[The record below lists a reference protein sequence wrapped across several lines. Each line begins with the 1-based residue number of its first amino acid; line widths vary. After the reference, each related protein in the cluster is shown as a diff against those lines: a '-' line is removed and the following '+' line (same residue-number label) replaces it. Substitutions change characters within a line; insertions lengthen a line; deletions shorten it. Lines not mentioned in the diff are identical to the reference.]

1 MAGGRHAGPP
11 GQGGRVR
18 LPPHVARLVLLVSA
32 VVGVDT
38 IFYAALAPLLP
49 YYQHSAGL
57 TEAGAGVLVAAYAAG
72 TLVGALPS
80 GALVARVGA
89 RPGLLVGLALMS
101 VSSVVFGF
109 ASSIA
114 WLLIAARFVQ
124 GIGGAAS
131 WAAGLAWLAA
141 AAPAERRGELL
152 GTAFGAAVAGA
163 LLGPV
168 VGAVADQIGTAWTF
182 CAAAVLGAALAAWSL
197 LVGSSEQE
205 PQRLREALPA
215 LRARGVRLG
224 LLLIVVSGV
233 AYGVV
238 EVLAPLQL
246 DAAGATALFISA
258 TFLLAAVLATV
269 ASPLVGRLS
278 DVRGA
283 AWPTRL
289 SLAGI
294 IGLSVLAAFVTPLW
308 SLAVIFVL
316 GLPVLRR
323 AHGADDGG
331 GLRWSAG
338 GWAAPGA
345 RLRPGEL
352 RLGRWD
358 DGRGG
363 RQRGDGGGSGG
374 LGALSLPGRGLPVV
388 VGCGRAAQCR
398 SRTSPVRLAVLH
410 KLRPPIRIADVRGLP
425 VMCQTR
431 AHDDVSPGPLP
442 GRPPARRPAARCQRG
457 LSPLPLILSTQ
468 VSIHPSSG

>member
-1 MAGGRHAGPP
+1 MAGVRRMQHG
-11 GQGGRVR
+11 GQGERVR
-18 LPPHVARLVLLVSA
+18 LSPRVARLVVLVSA
-32 VVGVDT
+32 VVAADT

-49 YYQHSAGL
+49 YYQRAAGL
-57 TEAGAGVLVAAYAAG
+57 TETGAGVLVAAYAAG

-109 ASSIA
+109 ASNIA
-114 WLLIAARFVQ
+114 WLLVTARFVQ

-168 VGAVADQIGTAWTF
+168 VGAVADQVGTAWTF
-182 CAAAVLGAALAAWSL
+182 STAAVLGAGLGIWSL
-197 LVGSSEQE
+197 LVGSSEHA
-205 PQRLREALPA
+205 PKRLREALPA
-215 LRARGVRLG
+215 LRARRVRLG
-224 LLLIVVSGV
+224 LVLIVVSGV

-269 ASPLVGRLS
+269 ASPVVGRLS
-278 DVRGA
+278 DIRGP

-294 IGLSVLAAFVTPLW
+294 IGLSALAAVVTPLW
-308 SLAVIFVL
+308 PLAVIFVV
-316 GLPVLRR
+316 GLPFFDALMVPTM
-323 AHGADDGG
+323 AAVSDGAEAA
-331 GLRWSAG
+331 GLHQGLAFALVNFAWAG
-338 GWAAPGA
+338 GMTVAAAGSGAMAQAAGDWLPYLCLVWVCLASWAAAG
-345 RLRPGEL
+345 
-352 RLGRWD
+352 RLG
-358 DGRGG
+358 
-363 RQRGDGGGSGG
+363 
-374 LGALSLPGRGLPVV
+374 
-388 VGCGRAAQCR
+388 
-398 SRTSPVRLAVLH
+398 T
-410 KLRPPIRIADVRGLP
+410 RPTA
-425 VMCQTR
+425 
-431 AHDDVSPGPLP
+431 
-442 GRPPARRPAARCQRG
+442 
-457 LSPLPLILSTQ
+457 
-468 VSIHPSSG
+468 

>member
-1 MAGGRHAGPP
+1 MVGGARRRPGGPDV
-11 GQGGRVR
+11 RVR
-18 LPPHVARLVLLVSA
+18 LPAHVTRLVVLVSA

-38 IFYAALAPLLP
+38 VFYAALAPLLP
-49 YYQHSAGL
+49 YYQHTAGL
-57 TEAGAGVLVAAYAAG
+57 SEAGAGVLVAAYAAG

-109 ASSIA
+109 ASGIG
-114 WLLIAARFVQ
+114 WLLVAARFVQ
-124 GIGGAAS
+124 GVGGAAS

-168 VGAVADQIGTAWTF
+168 VGAVADQIGTEWTF
-182 CAAAVLGAALAAWSL
+182 CAAAVLGLGLGVWSL
-197 LVGSSEQE
+197 LVGTSEQE

-215 LRARGVRLG
+215 LRTRRVRLG

-246 DAAGATALFISA
+246 DVAGATALFISA

-269 ASPLVGRLS
+269 ASPVVGRLS
-278 DVRGA
+278 DLRGP

-294 IGLSVLAAFVTPLW
+294 VGLSVLAAFVTPLW
-308 SLAVIFVL
+308 PLAVIFVL
-316 GLPVLRR
+316 GLPFFDALMVPTM
-323 AHGADDGG
+323 AAVSDGAEAA
-331 GLRWSAG
+331 GLHQGLAFALVNFAWAG
-338 GWAAPGA
+338 GMTVAAAGSGAIAEATGDWAPYLVLAAVCLASWAAAG
-345 RLRPGEL
+345 
-352 RLGRWD
+352 RLG
-358 DGRGG
+358 
-363 RQRGDGGGSGG
+363 
-374 LGALSLPGRGLPVV
+374 GAQG
-388 VGCGRAAQCR
+388 A
-398 SRTSPVRLAVLH
+398 
-410 KLRPPIRIADVRGLP
+410 
-425 VMCQTR
+425 
-431 AHDDVSPGPLP
+431 
-442 GRPPARRPAARCQRG
+442 
-457 LSPLPLILSTQ
+457 
-468 VSIHPSSG
+468 

>member
-1 MAGGRHAGPP
+1 MERGRRTRTRRG
-11 GQGGRVR
+11 GQGERVR
-18 LPPHVARLVLLVSA
+18 LSPHVARLVVLVSA

-49 YYQHSAGL
+49 YYQHAAGL

-114 WLLIAARFVQ
+114 WLLVAARFVQ

-131 WAAGLAWLAA
+131 WAAGPGLAGRGRARPNGGASCWARRSGRRWQA
-141 AAPAERRGELL
+141 PCSGRSWAPWPTRSAPRGRSARRRCSAPAWR
-152 GTAFGAAVAGA
+152 
-163 LLGPV
+163 
-168 VGAVADQIGTAWTF
+168 I
-182 CAAAVLGAALAAWSL
+182 WSL
-197 LVGSSEQE
+197 LVGSSEQA

-215 LRARGVRLG
+215 LRARRVRLG

-269 ASPLVGRLS
+269 ASPVVGRLS
-278 DVRGA
+278 DVRGP

-294 IGLSVLAAFVTPLW
+294 IGLSALAAFVTPLW
-308 SLAVIFVL
+308 PLAVIFVL
-316 GLPVLRR
+316 GLPFFDALMVPTM
-323 AHGADDGG
+323 AAVSDGAEAAGLHQGLAFALVNFAWAGG
-331 GLRWSAG
+331 MTVAAAGSGVMAEAAGDWLPYLFLVGVCLSSWAAAGRLSAG
-338 GWAAPGA
+338 
-345 RLRPGEL
+345 RE
-352 RLGRWD
+352 
-358 DGRGG
+358 
-363 RQRGDGGGSGG
+363 
-374 LGALSLPGRGLPVV
+374 
-388 VGCGRAAQCR
+388 
-398 SRTSPVRLAVLH
+398 
-410 KLRPPIRIADVRGLP
+410 PPR
-425 VMCQTR
+425 
-431 AHDDVSPGPLP
+431 
-442 GRPPARRPAARCQRG
+442 
-457 LSPLPLILSTQ
+457 
-468 VSIHPSSG
+468 

>member
-101 VSSVVFGF
+101 VSSAVFGF

-316 GLPVLRR
+316 GLPFFDALMVPTM
-323 AHGADDGG
+323 AAVSDGAQAAGLHQGLAFALVNFAWAGG
-331 GLRWSAG
+331 MTVAAAGSGAMAEAAGDWVPYLFLVAVCLSSWVAAGRLSAG
-338 GWAAPGA
+338 
-345 RLRPGEL
+345 RE
-352 RLGRWD
+352 
-358 DGRGG
+358 
-363 RQRGDGGGSGG
+363 
-374 LGALSLPGRGLPVV
+374 
-388 VGCGRAAQCR
+388 
-398 SRTSPVRLAVLH
+398 
-410 KLRPPIRIADVRGLP
+410 PPR
-425 VMCQTR
+425 
-431 AHDDVSPGPLP
+431 
-442 GRPPARRPAARCQRG
+442 
-457 LSPLPLILSTQ
+457 
-468 VSIHPSSG
+468 